1 MSLDQGTSESALSS
15 CFDPESSRI
24 RGDEA
29 VLEIEFVA
37 HYVDPYE
44 ADAYWVATCNME
56 MPPPELWCPPKPFA
70 EIIAGRPIRN
80 TYPFHYTDVVFHLPR
95 EGEKADVPPCGYF
108 TLYEANLVRS
118 SVVSHTISYSGDSE
132 SFRCFNKS
140 DFSTWSKASCR
151 NILGYEWGVDL
162 TADYLESLF
171 SLTWTKVEHLYDF
184 KLRSHMAVVKVY
196 DPITSFPEDL
206 FVVRNVMRGGPVFWG
221 YFTPERVHAE
231 VALCQSRSGPSTE
244 EDAEP
249 SVEDPISS
257 GFQAHEQS
265 GSLRYYGDAHDPSRP

>member
-44 ADAYWVATCNME
+44 ADVYWVATCNME
-56 MPPPELWCPPKPFA
+56 MPPPELWCPPRPFA

-80 TYPFHYTDVVFHLPR
+80 TYPFHYTVRSFFQVQTDVVFHLPR

-108 TLYEANLVRS
+108 TLYEANLVPS
-118 SVVSHTISYSGDSE
+118 P
-132 SFRCFNKS
+132 
-140 DFSTWSKASCR
+140 SCR

-171 SLTWTKVEHLYDF
+171 SLTRTKVEHLYDF
-184 KLRSHMAVVKVY
+184 KLRSHMVVVKGLTTNDRGWKDY
-196 DPITSFPEDL
+196 FF
-206 FVVRNVMRGGPVFWG
+206 FVRLDEASVAEESLLSLGDHREQ
-221 YFTPERVHAE
+221 ERVHAE
-231 VALCQSRSGPSTE
+231 VALCQSQSGPSTK

-257 GFQAHEQS
+257 GFQAHVQS
-265 GSLRYYGDAHDPSRP
+265 GSLGYYGAAHDPSRP

>member
-80 TYPFHYTDVVFHLPR
+80 TYPFHYT
-95 EGEKADVPPCGYF
+95 
-108 TLYEANLVRS
+108 
-118 SVVSHTISYSGDSE
+118 
-132 SFRCFNKS
+132 
-140 DFSTWSKASCR
+140 
-151 NILGYEWGVDL
+151 WGVDL

>member
-56 MPPPELWCPPKPFA
+56 MPPPELWCPPRPFA

-80 TYPFHYTDVVFHLPR
+80 TYPFHYT
-95 EGEKADVPPCGYF
+95 
-108 TLYEANLVRS
+108 S
-118 SVVSHTISYSGDSE
+118 SVVSHTVSYSGDSE

-171 SLTWTKVEHLYDF
+171 SLTRTKVEHLYDF

-196 DPITSFPEDL
+196 DPIRSFPEDL
-206 FVVRNVMRGGPVFWG
+206 FVVRNVMHGGPVFWG

-265 GSLRYYGDAHDPSRP
+265 GSLGYYGAAHDPSRP

>member
-44 ADAYWVATCNME
+44 PDAYWVATCNME

-80 TYPFHYTDVVFHLPR
+80 TYPFHYTVRSFFQVQTDVVFHLPR

-118 SVVSHTISYSGDSE
+118 RLW
-132 SFRCFNKS
+132 F
-140 DFSTWSKASCR
+140 
-151 NILGYEWGVDL
+151 
-162 TADYLESLF
+162 
-171 SLTWTKVEHLYDF
+171 
-184 KLRSHMAVVKVY
+184 
-196 DPITSFPEDL
+196 PI
-206 FVVRNVMRGGPVFWG
+206 
-221 YFTPERVHAE
+221 
-231 VALCQSRSGPSTE
+231 
-244 EDAEP
+244 P
-249 SVEDPISS
+249 SVIVETLNRFGVSISLISPLGLKHLVGTFWAMS
-257 GFQAHEQS
+257 GEWIS
-265 GSLRYYGDAHDPSRP
+265 PPTILRVYLV